1 MDRMPRPDSSTTR
14 TMICQIGGM
23 PTFSSAIKMPT
34 ARARTVDWTTAPESD
49 WRYEILNPIGKG
61 GMATVY
67 LARDLL
73 LGRKLAMKLLS
84 TNALIRF
91 RREARLHSVLEH
103 TAIAPLYDAGRL
115 ADGRYFLAMKYVA
128 GHTLAELAEEPPADP
143 AELSTRLSWFEQVG
157 HAIAYAHAKR
167 IIHRDLKPENVMVSG
182 YGRVYLI
189 DWGLAKQHEDAP
201 PEDDTATGE
210 NTALGTL
217 AYMAPEQAGGGY
229 AKATEA
235 SDVFGL
241 GAMLCTVLTGQPPYV
256 GSPADVYRMVRE
268 CDTSGAVC
276 RLSAA
281 GTPYPLMEL
290 VRQCLAPN
298 PQDRPASARQV
309 VSTVIQ
315 WRQTDRV
322 ERPW

>member
-1 MDRMPRPDSSTTR
+1 MV
-14 TMICQIGGM
+14 CQVGGL

-34 ARARTVDWTTAPESD
+34 ARTRTVDWTTAPESD

-61 GMATVY
+61 GMSTVY

-73 LGRKLAMKLLS
+73 LGRKLAVKLLATS
-84 TNALIRF
+84 ALMRF

-143 AELSTRLSWFEQVG
+143 AELATRLSWFEQVG
-157 HAIAYAHAKR
+157 YAIAYAHAKR

-189 DWGLAKQHEDAP
+189 DWGLAKQHEDGSP
-201 PEDDTATGE
+201 DDDSATGE
-210 NTALGTL
+210 CAALGTL

-241 GAMLCTVLTGQPPYV
+241 GAMLCTLLTGRPPYV
-256 GSPADVYRMVRE
+256 GSPPDVYRMVRE
-268 CDTSGAVC
+268 CDTSGAVS
-276 RLSAA
+276 RMVAA
-281 GTPYPLMEL
+281 DSPPQLVEL
-290 VRQCLAPN
+290 VRRCLAPD
-298 PQDRPASARQV
+298 PQDRPGSARQV
-309 VSTVIQ
+309 VSAIVHH
-315 WRQTDRV
+315 RQCDRADNLS
-322 ERPW
+322 